1 MDYTFTSDKEQK
13 PGQEKVEEKAA
24 VIKTAK
30 QAVNVRKGPSM
41 SDSIVRVL
49 QGGDTILIKENLG
62 EWSKTADGHYIM
74 SQYLA

>member
-1 MDYTFTSDKEQK
+1 MSEKESK
-13 PGQEKVEEKAA
+13 PVQEKNEEKTAE
-24 VIKTAK
+24 IKTAK
-30 QAVNVRKGPSM
+30 QAVNIRKGPSM

>member
-1 MDYTFTSDKEQK
+1 MSEKESK
-13 PGQEKVEEKAA
+13 PVQEKNEEKTA

-30 QAVNVRKGPSM
+30 QAVNIRKGPSM

>member
-1 MDYTFTSDKEQK
+1 MSYTFMSEKEPK
-13 PGQEKVEEKAA
+13 PTQEKVEEKTA

-30 QAVNVRKGPSM
+30 QAVNIRKGPSM

-49 QGGDTILIKENLG
+49 QSGDTILIKENLG

>member
-1 MDYTFTSDKEQK
+1 MGYTFISEKETK
-13 PGQEKVEEKAA
+13 PAQEKVEKKTP

-41 SDSIVRVL
+41 SDPIIRVL

>member
-1 MDYTFTSDKEQK
+1 MSYTFMSEKESK
-13 PGQEKVEEKAA
+13 PVQEKNEEKTA

-30 QAVNVRKGPSM
+30 QAVNIRKGPSM

>member
-1 MDYTFTSDKEQK
+1 MSYTFMSEKEPK
-13 PGQEKVEEKAA
+13 PAQEKIEEKTA

-30 QAVNVRKGPSM
+30 QAVNIRKGPSM
-41 SDSIVRVL
+41 FDSIVRVL